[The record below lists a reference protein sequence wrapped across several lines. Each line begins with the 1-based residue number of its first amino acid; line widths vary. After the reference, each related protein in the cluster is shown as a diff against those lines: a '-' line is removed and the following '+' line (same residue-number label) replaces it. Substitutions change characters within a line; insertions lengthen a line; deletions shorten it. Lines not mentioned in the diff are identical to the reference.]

1 MTTRLAQ
8 TLAGAIATLACLC
21 PFDAAAQAPG
31 TDIGGTVPSF
41 LSLSLDVPAGLA
53 TFPKAAGVA
62 TATIGATIT
71 ATDAPVTLSIADG
84 DAESAPRHGHLVAAT
99 RVLPAPL
106 QAAVGGAGF
115 QSLDDPLG
123 PLLMRWNDV
132 LAARRTEIRLRQQVS
147 AGALRAGPYTKTVLI
162 TVSTQTP

>member
-1 MTTRLAQ
+1 MSPRLASAV
-8 TLAGAIATLACLC
+8 AGVIAALACLG
-21 PFDAAAQAPG
+21 PSDAAAQAPG
-31 TDIGGTVPSF
+31 ADIGGTVPSY
-41 LSLSLDVPAGLA
+41 LSLALDVPAALA
-53 TFPKAAGVA
+53 TFPKTAGVA
-62 TATIGATIT
+62 NATVGATIT

-99 RVLPAPL
+99 RILPAPL
-106 QAAVGGAGF
+106 QAAAGGVGFA
-115 QSLDDPLG
+115 SLEDPLG

-147 AGALRAGPYTKTVLI
+147 AGALRAGPYSKTVLI